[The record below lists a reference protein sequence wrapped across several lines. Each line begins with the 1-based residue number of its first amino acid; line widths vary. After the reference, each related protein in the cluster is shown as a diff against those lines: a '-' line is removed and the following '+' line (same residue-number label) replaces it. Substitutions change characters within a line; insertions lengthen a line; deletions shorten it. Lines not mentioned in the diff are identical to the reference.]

1 MNRRDLLKGG
11 AAAAV
16 ATATTASSFPAPAI
30 AQGVRTLKMVTS
42 WPKGYPGLGTAAE
55 RFARRIE
62 EGSGGRFKIQV
73 YAGGELV
80 HPLKCH
86 DALQE
91 GTAELY
97 HSADYYYKGKA
108 EAYAFFTTVP
118 FGFTA
123 AEMNAWLHHGGG
135 QALWDEV
142 GAQFGIKHLP
152 CGNTGVQMGGW
163 FKQEI
168 KSLEDIKGLKMR
180 IPGFGGDLW
189 TAMGGTA
196 VTLAGAEIMPA
207 LQAGTID
214 AADWVGPWN
223 DLAFGFYKVVKNYY
237 WPTFHEPGPALSAG
251 ISRKLWDSLSSSD
264 QALFTAAALAENDY
278 GLAEFNAHNQA
289 ALEALV
295 NEHGVQ
301 LRQFS
306 DEIYRGFGEAARDVV
321 AKAGQSDELSKRVYE
336 SYSSFRRTIIRW
348 SQIADQ
354 GFMNQRAL
362 VDFG

>member
-1 MNRRDLLKGG
+1 
-11 AAAAV
+11 
-16 ATATTASSFPAPAI
+16 
-30 AQGVRTLKMVTS
+30 
-42 WPKGYPGLGTAAE
+42 
-55 RFARRIE
+55 
-62 EGSGGRFKIQV
+62 
-73 YAGGELV
+73 
-80 HPLKCH
+80 
-86 DALQE
+86 
-91 GTAELY
+91 
-97 HSADYYYKGKA
+97 
-108 EAYAFFTTVP
+108 
-118 FGFTA
+118 
-123 AEMNAWLHHGGG
+123 
-135 QALWDEV
+135 
-142 GAQFGIKHLP
+142 
-152 CGNTGVQMGGW
+152 
-163 FKQEI
+163 
-168 KSLEDIKGLKMR
+168 
-180 IPGFGGDLW
+180 
-189 TAMGGTA
+189 
-196 VTLAGAEIMPA
+196 
-207 LQAGTID
+207 
-214 AADWVGPWN
+214 
-223 DLAFGFYKVVKNYY
+223 
-237 WPTFHEPGPALSAG
+237 LSAG